1 MNLSFN
7 KLEGLSLHFSV
18 SEVIEKAEAEV
29 RGLYDPL
36 DSGKYLYN
44 AYYDCLGAGASYFLA
59 YDDMLGYPF
68 LKLLIKKEG
77 ETLGELI
84 VDASEN
90 PWSLSRYFNESE
102 LKVINKTG
110 LASYR
115 EIFIE
120 NSYGELNKIFPDT
133 VIDLGMNAG
142 FYSLLIGDR
151 AKKYIGVEADK
162 RMLDIA
168 LTVNKRY
175 GHRTYIHNN
184 AFHSSSGE
192 DIDFYPIENLQH
204 SSGGSLFS
212 RTTPI
217 KQGDSFLSPEKRT
230 ADTRQGSS
238 ITVETINLEDIVNF
252 HNLDRIDLLKVDVE
266 GAEQF
271 LLEEPNLG
279 IILSK
284 VDMIV
289 VELHGGFI
297 DMFKSN
303 DLIVKAFSQERLFS
317 PFKNLNIERADA
329 NYGQCFKFTKNNYS
343 QGLDCLRHL
352 NREETSL

>member
-1 MNLSFN
+1 MNIYFN
-7 KLEGLSLHFSV
+7 KFKGPSLHFSV
-18 SEVIEKAEAEV
+18 SEVIEKAEVEV

-36 DSGKYLYN
+36 DPGKYLYD
-44 AYYDCLGAGASYFLA
+44 AYYDCLEAADTNSYFLA
-59 YDDMLGYPF
+59 YDDTLGYPF

-77 ETLGELI
+77 KTLGELI
-84 VDASEN
+84 IDAHEN
-90 PWSLSRYFNESE
+90 PWSLCRYFNESE
-102 LKVINKTG
+102 LRVINKTG

-120 NSYGELNKIFPDT
+120 NSYGELNKVFPDT

-162 RMLDIA
+162 RMLNIA
-168 LTVNKRY
+168 LAVNKRY
-175 GHRTYIHNN
+175 KNRTHIHNN

-192 DIDFYPIENLQH
+192 DIDFYPVENLQH

-212 RTTPI
+212 RAAPI
-217 KQGDSFLSPEKRT
+217 KQGDFLLSPEKET
-230 ADTRQGSS
+230 ADTRQGSAIKVKT
-238 ITVETINLEDIVNF
+238 ITLKDIVNF
-252 HNLDRIDLLKVDVE
+252 HNLDHIDLLKVDVE

-284 VDMIV
+284 VDMIA
-289 VELHGGFI
+289 VELHGGFV

-303 DLIVKAFSQERLFS
+303 DLITKAFSQERLPS
-317 PFKNLNIERADA
+317 SSGGL
-329 NYGQCFKFTKNNYS
+329 YGQCFKFTKNSYS

-352 NREETSL
+352 RREEASL

>member
-1 MNLSFN
+1 MNPSLN
-7 KLEGLSLHFSV
+7 KLVAAHIEGPALHFRI
-18 SEVIEKAEAEV
+18 SEAAEKAVAEV
-29 RGLYDPL
+29 WGLYDPL
-36 DSGKYLYN
+36 DSGKYLYT
-44 AYYDCLGAGASYFLA
+44 ADYDSLEADVFYFLA
-59 YDDMLGYPF
+59 YDDTLGYPF

-77 ETLGELI
+77 ETLGELV

-90 PWSLSRYFNESE
+90 PWSLCKYFNESE
-102 LKVINKTG
+102 LRVINKTG
-110 LASYR
+110 LAAYR

-120 NSYGELNKIFPDT
+120 NSYGELNKVFPDT

-175 GHRTYIHNN
+175 EHRTHIHNN

-192 DIDFYPIENLQH
+192 DIDFYPIESLQH
-204 SSGGSLFS
+204 ASGGSLFS
-212 RTTPI
+212 RAAPI
-217 KQGDSFLSPEKRT
+217 KQGNSFLSPEKKM
-230 ADTRQGSS
+230 ADTRQGSVT
-238 ITVETINLEDIVNF
+238 TVKTMNLEDIVNLY
-252 HNLDRIDLLKVDVE
+252 NLDRIDLLKVDVE

-279 IILSK
+279 IILDK

-289 VELHGGFI
+289 IELHGGFV

-303 DLIVKAFSQERLFS
+303 DLIKEAFSQQRLYFES
-317 PFKNLNIERADA
+317 SYA
-329 NYGQCFKFTKNNYS
+329 QCFKFTKKGYS

-352 NREETSL
+352 HREETSQKSK